1 MPGALFFCLTF
12 WTLRTRDRK
21 VYPELKEGGRKVLPR
36 GNQGLS
42 GGSFAVASA
51 LCTPFFIAHF
61 WSCPY
66 SQALQSK
73 LSFMPT
79 QNFKILSRNGLPHY
93 LKTVPHFTK
102 QLQTAC
108 LDFQNICAY
117 HTWKHTPIGLRPSS
131 LENNTRRIKQTL
143 HASAPFLQQHLL
155 PFSFIFFFPKK
166 ALSPRPF
173 SMMWKEMDNRQVAGG
188 WRWTVASFTAIFQE
202 PIGPTPKCP
211 MHFPP
216 DINSWNFCLQRK
228 FSQIYETLFT
238 EWQVSEPTVAI
249 SQEFPQAGSSPLC
262 GGWAFQWWELESPQG
277 AVQGSY

>member
-155 PFSFIFFFPKK
+155 PFSFIFFFQKRLCLQGHSLWCEK
-166 ALSPRPF
+166 
-173 SMMWKEMDNRQVAGG
+173 
-188 WRWTVASFTAIFQE
+188 RWTTDRWLGVEGGQWPLSL
-202 PIGPTPKCP
+202 P
-211 MHFPP
+211 
-216 DINSWNFCLQRK
+216 
-228 FSQIYETLFT
+228 
-238 EWQVSEPTVAI
+238 
-249 SQEFPQAGSSPLC
+249 SSRNP
-262 GGWAFQWWELESPQG
+262 
-277 AVQGSY
+277 